1 MRQAFVVAA
10 IGAVLA
16 FSMPARAQSAEV
28 KRYLNAAVTLY
39 ENLEYE
45 KALKQ
50 IQRAKTKSTGAS
62 DDARIALYEGIV
74 FADMGKEQKALDAFK
89 TGLSMEPE
97 AKLPLEVSPKVEKV
111 FKRALEN
118 VQKLLGPQLDK
129 QREEER
135 LRVEA
140 EKQVEI
146 DKQRL
151 IEEQRKKDEE
161 AARLAA
167 VKPAEPDRPP
177 PAVVAASPSGPGMRT
192 LAFIPLGVGV
202 ASGAAAAYFLVT
214 AKGQEASLNNGTAL
228 PGSAISV
235 RDSGKT
241 NALLGYVFTGVAAA
255 GIAAAGLM
263 FGLGGGSS
271 SAPPPTAIT
280 VFAGPGQVYVG
291 IGGALP

>member
-1 MRQAFVVAA
+1 MRQPLLVVAISA
-10 IGAVLA
+10 ALAV
-16 FSMPARAQSAEV
+16 SMPARAQSPEV
-28 KRYLNAAVTLY
+28 KKYLNAAVTLY

-74 FADMGKEQKALDAFK
+74 LADMGKEDKALNAFK

-111 FKRALEN
+111 FVKAREN

-140 EKQVEI
+140 EKE
-146 DKQRL
+146 RAA
-151 IEEQRKKDEE
+151 EEQRKKDEE
-161 AARLAA
+161 TARLAA
-167 VKPAEPDRPP
+167 IKPPEPDRPP
-177 PAVVAASPSGPGMRT
+177 PAVVAPAPAGPGLRT
-192 LAFIPLGVGV
+192 LAIIPLAVGV
-202 ASGAAAAYFLVT
+202 VSGAAAAYFLVT
-214 AKGQEASLNNGTAL
+214 AKGQEASLNSGTAPPAQAL
-228 PGSAISV
+228 AV

-241 NALLGYVFTGVAAA
+241 NALHGYVFTGVAAA
-255 GIAAAGLM
+255 GVAAAGLM
-263 FGLGGGSS
+263 FGLGGGSPKSAS
-271 SAPPPTAIT
+271 SLMIL
-280 VFAGPGQVYVG
+280 AGPGQVYVG
-291 IGGALP
+291 VGGALP

>member
-1 MRQAFVVAA
+1 MRQFLVVVA

-16 FSMPARAQSAEV
+16 ISMPARAQSAEV
-28 KRYLNAAVTLY
+28 KKYLNAAVTLY

-111 FKRALEN
+111 FVKAREN
-118 VQKLLGPQLDK
+118 VHKMLGPQLDK
-129 QREEER
+129 QRAEEQA
-135 LRVEA
+135 RVEA
-140 EKQVEI
+140 EKARVA
-146 DKQRL
+146 
-151 IEEQRKKDEE
+151 EEQRKKDEE

-177 PAVVAASPSGPGMRT
+177 PAVVVKPAPGPSART
-192 LAFIPLGVGV
+192 LGLIPLGVGV
-202 ASGAAAAYFLVT
+202 VSGGLAAYFLVT
-214 AKGQEASLNNGTAL
+214 ANGQQAALNAGTPPVAQ
-228 PGSAISV
+228 ATAV
-235 RDSGKT
+235 RESGKT

-255 GIAAAGLM
+255 GIAAGGLM
-263 FGLGGGSS
+263 MGLGGSKAQVSLIAAPGS
-271 SAPPPTAIT
+271 
-280 VFAGPGQVYVG
+280 VYVG
-291 IGGALP
+291 VGGSLP

>member
-1 MRQAFVVAA
+1 MRQPLVVAA

-16 FSMPARAQSAEV
+16 FSMPAHAQSAEV
-28 KRYLNAAVTLY
+28 KKYLNAAVTLY

-74 FADMGKEQKALDAFK
+74 FADMGKEEKALNAFK

-118 VQKLLGPQLDK
+118 VQRMLGPQLDK

-140 EKQVEI
+140 EKQVELE
-146 DKQRL
+146 KQR
-151 IEEQRKKDEE
+151 IAEEQRKKDED
-161 AARLAA
+161 AAKLAA
-167 VKPAEPDRPP
+167 QKPPDASRPP
-177 PAVVAASPSGPGMRT
+177 PAVVQPVASGPGLRT
-192 LAFIPLGVGV
+192 LAVIPLGVGV
-202 ASGAAAAYFLVT
+202 ASGAVAAYFLIT
-214 AKGQEASLNNGTAL
+214 AKGQESSLNNGTAL
-228 PGSAISV
+228 PSQASSV

-241 NALLGYVFTGVAAA
+241 NATLGYVFTGVAAA
-255 GIAAAGLM
+255 GIATAGLM
-263 FGLGGGSS
+263 FGLGGEK
-271 SAPPPTAIT
+271 APGVTF
-280 VFAGPGQVYVG
+280 FAAPGQVYVG
-291 IGGALP
+291 VSGALP

>member
-1 MRQAFVVAA
+1 MRQPLVVAA
-10 IGAVLA
+10 LGAVLA

-28 KRYLNAAVTLY
+28 KKYLNAAVTLY

-74 FADMGKEQKALDAFK
+74 FADMGKEDKALNAFK

-111 FKRALEN
+111 FNKALEN
-118 VQKLLGPQLDK
+118 VQRLLGPQLDK

-140 EKQVEI
+140 EKQ
-146 DKQRL
+146 RAA
-151 IEEQRKKDEE
+151 EEQRKKDEE

-167 VKPAEPDRPP
+167 VKPPEPDRPP
-177 PAVVAASPSGPGMRT
+177 PAVVAPAPSGPGMRA
-192 LAFIPLGVGV
+192 LAIIPLAIGV
-202 ASGAAAAYFLVT
+202 ASGGAAAYFLFT
-214 AKGQEASLNNGTAL
+214 ARGQEASLNNGTAPL
-228 PGSAISV
+228 GQAISV
-235 RDSGKT
+235 REQGKT
-241 NALLGYVFTGVAAA
+241 NALLGYAFTGVAAA
-255 GIAAAGLM
+255 GIATAGLM
-263 FGLGGGSS
+263 FGLGGQK
-271 SAPPPTAIT
+271 APAPVTI
-280 VFAGPGQVYVG
+280 FAAPGQLYVG
-291 IGGALP
+291 VSGALP